1 MQRFSKLELK
11 KIKSRSNLG
20 VVYIYK
26 SRFCCPPVFSYHFV
40 GAWVPGTMCV
50 HAPPPHPHTHSLS
63 HTNTHVINYY
73 LSILLLNSRTNA

>member
-50 HAPPPHPHTHSLS
+50 HAPPPPHPHTPTHTLS
-63 HTNTHVINYY
+63 HTQTHM
-73 LSILLLNSRTNA
+73 LLIITSVFFY